1 MKSKKTKIATKYF
14 NDKKLISYA
23 KSKTKKQKVKPK
35 QILNLSDEIRWLRVS
50 CIRICHHIRSSEIR

>member
-23 KSKTKKQKVKPK
+23 KSKTKSKAKADPQ
-35 QILNLSDEIRWLRVS
+35 LE
-50 CIRICHHIRSSEIR
+50 